1 MGRVSR
7 TERVLLAVAVVLV
20 AAAVTVAALVLA
32 RDADRSA
39 APTPSTSART
49 TASPTPVPAP
59 SPTPTPAGDA
69 WTLEQKV
76 GQLFMVGVDVTEPDP
91 VSRRAIV
98 QDHVGNLFLHG
109 RSTAGADDVRTLVER
124 YTALVAPA
132 TTHDEPMLVATDQE
146 GGRVQVLR
154 GPGFSDIPAATEQA
168 AWDPA
173 DLREQATAWGSEL
186 AAVGV
191 NLDLAPVMD
200 LVAAGTEADNPPV
213 GALDRNYGTTPRSV
227 TSHANAFAA
236 GLRDSGV
243 AVAIKHFPG
252 LGAVTADTDTTAGVT
267 DDVTTSDSAQVQVF
281 ADGIA
286 AGATCVMVSTAV
298 YTQIDPSAPAAFSP
312 AVVGGLLRGRLGF
325 DGLVVTDD
333 LSGAEQVQQWS
344 PADRAIAAIDAGVDL
359 VLVSKVPQVAPEMV
373 GAVVHQARVD
383 PQFAA
388 KVDAAF
394 TRVLAAKSA
403 LP

>member
-20 AAAVTVAALVLA
+20 AAAVTVAAIVLA

-49 TASPTPVPAP
+49 TSSPTPVPAP

-124 YTALVAPA
+124 YTALVAPT

-168 AWDPA
+168 TWDPA
-173 DLREQATAWGSEL
+173 DLREQATAWGASSQRR
-186 AAVGV
+186 A
-191 NLDLAPVMD
+191 
-200 LVAAGTEADNPPV
+200 
-213 GALDRNYGTTPRSV
+213 
-227 TSHANAFAA
+227 
-236 GLRDSGV
+236 
-243 AVAIKHFPG
+243 
-252 LGAVTADTDTTAGVT
+252 
-267 DDVTTSDSAQVQVF
+267 
-281 ADGIA
+281 
-286 AGATCVMVSTAV
+286 ST
-298 YTQIDPSAPAAFSP
+298 
-312 AVVGGLLRGRLGF
+312 
-325 DGLVVTDD
+325 
-333 LSGAEQVQQWS
+333 
-344 PADRAIAAIDAGVDL
+344 
-359 VLVSKVPQVAPEMV
+359 
-373 GAVVHQARVD
+373 
-383 PQFAA
+383 
-388 KVDAAF
+388 
-394 TRVLAAKSA
+394 
-403 LP
+403 